1 MENGSAITKHD
12 NNFEQPGIGRDHTHD
27 HEHGYRHPVQPEL
40 KQTRRTREQL
50 THIKGWG
57 ADLDH
62 KNRPAVPME
71 RTPPRYTPANMA
83 TPPAQEQHVEVLVST
98 ERPGITQLHGTVQPP
113 SGLSG
118 MLRRAA
124 FKFSENDL
132 RHWLILLGADR
143 INVVEGVIEDLAQGH
158 VPNILGEMG
167 IKAEWQHNK
176 AGLAK
181 KVAIAGAVG
190 AAAYYLLKRRDNGY
204 DSDYDDRYDGR
215 Y

>member
-1 MENGSAITKHD
+1 MHNGTATVKHD
-12 NNFEQPGIGRDHTHD
+12 NNPDHDHDYENTHDHTH
-27 HEHGYRHPVQPEL
+27 HHQVQPEAR
-40 KQTRRTREQL
+40 QTRRTREQL
-50 THIKGWG
+50 THIVGWG

-62 KNRPAVPME
+62 KNRPGVPME
-71 RTPPRYTPANMA
+71 RTPPRYTPANMP
-83 TPPAQEQHVEVLVST
+83 TPPAQTQRVEVLVSN
-98 ERPGITQLHGTVQPP
+98 ERPGITQLHGTAQPP

-124 FKFSENDL
+124 FKFTENDI

-143 INVVEGVIEDLAQGH
+143 INVVEGIVEDLAHGH

-167 IKAEWQHNK
+167 LKAEWQHNK

-190 AAAYYLLKRRDNGY
+190 AAAYYLFKRND
-204 DSDYDDRYDGR
+204 DDRY
-215 Y
+215 